1 MKKSAVLIFVLLF
14 SLLHGGL
21 SASTE
26 TQRLRGVIDAAL
38 EVVYGECCVEL
49 PLEEKEARVH
59 AILEAEYDLNVI
71 IRRSIGRNWKLMNE
85 QEQQQVLD
93 LVKQLVVRTYVNSMQ
108 GTARPEVELGDEILI
123 SDKRMEI
130 PSTIKL
136 GETIYSVLY
145 RMGKMR
151 SGWQIYDIVAEDI
164 SVVSNYRQQIDDHFR
179 KGNGS
184 ELIEKLTEQLTSDD
198 LNEKL

>member
-1 MKKSAVLIFVLLF
+1 MKKYAVLIFVLFFQILPG
-14 SLLHGGL
+14 SL

-38 EVVYGECCVEL
+38 EVVYGDCCVDI
-49 PLEEKEARVH
+49 PIEEKEARVH

-71 IRRSIGRNWKLMNE
+71 IRRAIGRNWKLMDD

-93 LVKQLVVRTYVNSMQ
+93 LVKQLVVRTYVDSMQ
-108 GTARPEVELGDEILI
+108 GTARPEVELGDAVLI
-123 SDKRMEI
+123 TEKRMEI

-136 GETIYSVLY
+136 GETVYSVLY
-145 RMGKMR
+145 RLGRMQ

-179 KGNGS
+179 KGNGR
-184 ELIEKLTEQLTSDD
+184 ELIEILTKRLTSED
-198 LNEKL
+198 LDEKL

>member
-1 MKKSAVLIFVLLF
+1 MKKSAVLIFVLFF

-38 EVVYGECCVEL
+38 EVVYGECCL
-49 PLEEKEARVH
+49 DIPLEEKEARVH

-108 GTARPEVELGDEILI
+108 GTTRPEVELGEEVLI
-123 SDKRMEI
+123 TDKRMEI

-136 GETIYSVLY
+136 GETVYSVLY
-145 RMGKMR
+145 RLGRMR

-179 KGNGS
+179 KGNGR

-198 LNEKL
+198 LDEKL

>member
-1 MKKSAVLIFVLLF
+1 MKKSAVLIFVLFF

-38 EVVYGECCVEL
+38 EAVYGDCCVEMSV
-49 PLEEKEARVH
+49 EEKEARVH

-108 GTARPEVELGDEILI
+108 GTARPEVELGEEVLI
-123 SDKRMEI
+123 TDKRMEI

-136 GETIYSVLY
+136 GETVYSVLY
-145 RMGKMR
+145 RLGRMR

-179 KGNGS
+179 KGNGR

-198 LNEKL
+198 LDEKL